1 LGEVIARVS
10 LFVMKSLLTRV
21 GLFVMMAALFGGA
34 AGCSKKPK
42 SPTPLPTGRSG
53 GAAPTQPIPVDPGS
67 GTGRIGGNNA
77 VTPTDLP
84 GNRNNTGYDGSPSLN
99 ELPNFNVAD
108 KQQDRTR
115 FASDTIYFEYDKSNV
130 RPQYA
135 ANLASVADYLKA
147 HPGESLLIEGN
158 CDERGTEEYNR
169 ALGERRALSVR
180 DRLLALGVNTEQI
193 ATISF
198 GEEKPAELG
207 QTEAAYAKNRR
218 AEFVLMLNPDPA
230 R

>member
-1 LGEVIARVS
+1 
-10 LFVMKSLLTRV
+10 MKSLLTRV
-21 GLFVMMAALFGGA
+21 GLFVMVAVLLGGS

-42 SPTPLPTGRSG
+42 NPTPLPTGRSG
-53 GAAPTQPIPVDPGS
+53 GAAPTQAIPMDPGS
-67 GTGRIGGNNA
+67 GTGRFGADNA
-77 VTPTDLP
+77 VTPTDIR
-84 GNRNNTGYDGSPSLN
+84 GNRGDTGYPGDPTIS
-99 ELPNFNVAD
+99 ELPNIGLTGA
-108 KQQDRTR
+108 QDRTR
-115 FASDTIYFEYDKSNV
+115 FASDTIYFEYDRSNV

-135 ANLASVADYLKA
+135 ANLSNVADYLKA
-147 HPGESLLIEGN
+147 HPTESLLIEGN

-218 AEFVLMLNPDPA
+218 AEFILMVNPDPA

>member
-1 LGEVIARVS
+1 
-10 LFVMKSLLTRV
+10 MKSLLTRV
-21 GLFVMMAALFGGA
+21 GLFVMVAALLGGA

-42 SPTPLPTGRSG
+42 NTTPLPTGRSG
-53 GAAPTQPIPVDPGS
+53 AAAPTQPIPVDAGS
-67 GTGRIGGNNA
+67 GTGRLGGNNA
-77 VTPTDLP
+77 VTPTDIG
-84 GNRNNTGYDGSPSLN
+84 GNRNNTGYDGSPTLTELGNLN
-99 ELPNFNVAD
+99 PAD
-108 KQQDRTR
+108 KQQDRTK
-115 FASDTIYFEYDKSNV
+115 FASDTIYFDYDRSNV
-130 RPQYA
+130 KPQYS
-135 ANLASVADYLKA
+135 ANLGNVADYLKA
-147 HPGESLLIEGN
+147 NPTESVLIEGN

-180 DRLLALGVNTEQI
+180 DRLLALGVNTDQI

-218 AEFVLMLNPDPA
+218 AEFILLLGADAA

>member
-1 LGEVIARVS
+1 
-10 LFVMKSLLTRV
+10 MKSLLTRV
-21 GLFVMMAALFGGA
+21 GLFVLVAALLGGA

-42 SPTPLPTGRSG
+42 ITTPLPAGRAG
-53 GAAPTQPIPVDPGS
+53 GIAPTQQIPVDPGAGFGT
-67 GTGRIGGNNA
+67 GTGRLGGTDG
-77 VTPTDLP
+77 VIPTDLGTLRN
-84 GNRNNTGYDGSPSLN
+84 GNNGLGGAYNGDPTFSEIPDVSL
-99 ELPNFNVAD
+99 AD
-108 KQQDRTR
+108 KQQDRTH
-115 FASDTIYFEYDKSNV
+115 FASDTIYFELDKSNV

-135 ANLASVADYLKA
+135 ANLANVADYLKA
-147 HPGESLLIEGN
+147 NPTATVLIEGH

-218 AEFVLMLNPDPA
+218 AEFVLLLNPGSV